1 MPLGRAEAEV
11 RELGSRFLAYLAP
24 APSVEAAKEFL
35 DSLRKRFP
43 DATHHCFAWRIGW
56 PPEERA
62 ADAGEPSGTAGQLIL
77 RSLAGAG
84 VSDVV
89 AVVVRWFG
97 GTKLGKGGLAR
108 AYTAATQL
116 ALEALPTR
124 QELPRRRFLLRV
136 PYDRIGAVKRLVHA
150 PAVELSSESYGADA
164 EIGLAVV
171 ETGVAAFL
179 ATIEELGLVAEPL
192 SG

>member
-1 MPLGRAEAEV
+1 M
-11 RELGSRFLAYLAP
+11 
-24 APSVEAAKEFL
+24 
-35 DSLRKRFP
+35 RKRYP

-62 ADAGEPSGTAGQLIL
+62 ADAGEPSGTAGQPIL
-77 RSLAGAG
+77 RALAGAG

-116 ALEALPTR
+116 ALAALPTR
-124 QELPRRRFLLRV
+124 QELPRRRLRLQV
-136 PYDRIGAVKRLVHA
+136 PYDRIGAVKRLVRA
-150 PAVELSSESYGADA
+150 PEVELASESYLAAAD
-164 EIGLAVV
+164 IVLAVV
-171 ETGVAAFL
+171 ESAVPAFL
-179 ATIEELGLVAEPL
+179 ATLEELGLEAEPVEPAEPAEPAKPAKPIPPH
-192 SG
+192 G